1 MKAKEIFT
9 KALTSNYLIID
20 KPDLTPLLERSEII
34 RTEDT
39 ILSDLIR
46 LLKYDNEYF
55 IQETTD
61 KKEIMIRKIISIA
74 DADRFIRERLDFYER
89 KWDGCGCKIDYYE

>member
-46 LLKYDNEYF
+46 LLKYDNKYF